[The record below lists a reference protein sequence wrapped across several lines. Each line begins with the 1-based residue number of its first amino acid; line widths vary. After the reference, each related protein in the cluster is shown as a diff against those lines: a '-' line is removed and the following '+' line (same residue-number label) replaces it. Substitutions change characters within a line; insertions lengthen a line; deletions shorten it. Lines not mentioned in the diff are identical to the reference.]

1 MRIPALF
8 ALIALGTFS
17 PAARWAA
24 ASSTAHGAN
33 SGPAATVHQSSAANV
48 PRGVAAKDLS
58 SARSPSIRASRTVS
72 NRGHFT
78 PRASNTGAALG
89 ASGNAVGGHARA
101 AHSIAAQAFAAPVLG
116 GRAPYDAKKGAV
128 IGGPAISHKR

>member
-24 ASSTAHGAN
+24 ASSTAQGAN
-33 SGPAATVHQSSAANV
+33 SG
-48 PRGVAAKDLS
+48 
-58 SARSPSIRASRTVS
+58 
-72 NRGHFT
+72 HFT
-78 PRASNTGAALG
+78 PHASNTGAALG
-89 ASGNAVGGHARA
+89 PSGNAVGGHARA

-116 GRAPYDAKKGAV
+116 GRAPYGAKKGAV
-128 IGGPAISHKR
+128 IGGPAISNKR